1 MKNNILI
8 LSAIAMMGGTALGQ
22 SVEINTA
29 NSSIQWEGGNI
40 TGKLHN
46 GHVALKSGALELR
59 SGNITG
65 GQFTIDMTTMTN
77 ADLPEGMGNKLMGH
91 LKSDDF
97 FSVGTYP
104 NASLVIASATPF
116 VDGQSTAKATL
127 TIKGVSKQVSFD
139 VSRNGQAYDAEL
151 VIDRAQFDVRYGSG
165 SFFDNL
171 GDDAILDEMTFTVHL
186 EAKS

>member
-1 MKNNILI
+1 MKNTFIM
-8 LSAIAMMGGTALGQ
+8 LSVLGMMGGAAWGQ
-22 SVEINTA
+22 SVEISVA
-29 NSSIQWEGGNI
+29 NSSIQWKGGNI

-46 GHVALKSGALELR
+46 GHVDLESGALEMK
-59 SGNITG
+59 SGNIAG
-65 GQFTIDMTTMTN
+65 GEFKIDMTSMTN
-77 ADLPEGMGNKLMGH
+77 ADLPEGIGNNLMGH

-97 FSVGTYP
+97 FAVGTHP
-104 NASLVIASATPF
+104 HASLVIVSATPF
-116 VDGQSTAKATL
+116 VNGQSNVTAEA
-127 TIKGVSKQVSFD
+127 TIKGVSKRISFE
-139 VSRNGQAYDAEL
+139 VNRNGKAYDAQF

>member
-1 MKNNILI
+1 
-8 LSAIAMMGGTALGQ
+8 
-22 SVEINTA
+22 
-29 NSSIQWEGGNI
+29 
-40 TGKLHN
+40 
-46 GHVALKSGALELR
+46 
-59 SGNITG
+59 
-65 GQFTIDMTTMTN
+65 MTTMTN
-77 ADLPEGMGNKLMGH
+77 ADLPEGIGNKLMGH

-116 VDGQSTAKATL
+116 VDGQSTVEATL
-127 TIKGVSKQVSFD
+127 TIKGISKQVSFD
-139 VSRNGQAYDAEL
+139 VSRKGQAYDAQL

-171 GDDAILDEMTFTVHL
+171 GDDAILDEMTFEVHL

>member
-1 MKNNILI
+1 
-8 LSAIAMMGGTALGQ
+8 
-22 SVEINTA
+22 
-29 NSSIQWEGGNI
+29 
-40 TGKLHN
+40 
-46 GHVALKSGALELR
+46 
-59 SGNITG
+59 
-65 GQFTIDMTTMTN
+65 MTTMTN
-77 ADLPEGMGNKLMGH
+77 ADLPEGMGNNLMGH

-97 FSVGTYP
+97 FSVRTYP

-127 TIKGVSKQVSFD
+127 TIKGVSKQVSFG